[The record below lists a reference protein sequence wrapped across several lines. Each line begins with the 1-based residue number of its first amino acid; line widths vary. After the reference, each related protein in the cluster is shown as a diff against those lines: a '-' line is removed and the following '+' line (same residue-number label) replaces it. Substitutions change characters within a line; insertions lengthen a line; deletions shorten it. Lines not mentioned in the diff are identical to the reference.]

1 MPAFI
6 VLPWFMDEAE
16 MRRSTKLW
24 SMETVEAVREGAS
37 DAALL
42 EAAAIW
48 NISVTLAF
56 AFLAG
61 EGVLNFVQ
69 RQSRWTTLVK
79 PRGYS

>member
-1 MPAFI
+1 MHR
-6 VLPWFMDEAE
+6 FMDEAE

-48 NISVTLAF
+48 NMSVTLSSVFVAGGGDF
-56 AFLAG
+56 ARWWTIS
-61 EGVLNFVQ
+61 VLCSLGKVVDIDQ
-69 RQSRWTTLVK
+69 DHSV
-79 PRGYS
+79 